1 MKKIEVSVLISVL
14 FVLLCSC
21 SLGSNEDAKSSDY
34 KIPITYV
41 TDNVEQTA
49 IFESS
54 GKVTVDGKIY
64 IRLTED
70 DLRNIGYFN
79 QEHSRF
85 VASEAYKALVPYFE
99 PRSEKF
105 GFLANNGKAVTTPIY
120 DVIES
125 REYSWI
131 CFMDNTYS
139 LFAESE
145 NEYHILFN
153 SDKKEYDTIIISKTG
168 NVAFEE
174 HISENDSGISYEFN
188 KDGYFV
194 NEFTYESPDL
204 CKVTMFDYSGNKLFS
219 TNGFYNGHDENFD
232 DFGYLAIY
240 PCKSH
245 LDANELYVIDKSGSR
260 VLKNEQIIEY
270 KNNMAIIINS
280 THTGTRLADT
290 TGKEIL
296 PYGFYGCNLM
306 HFGEEDNIIELFK
319 GEIVEEGGGY
329 TVDSVVT
336 ALCDY
341 NGSIIE
347 TSEN

>member
-1 MKKIEVSVLISVL
+1 MKKFEISVLILAL
-14 FVLLCSC
+14 FILLCSC
-21 SLGSNEDAKSSDY
+21 SSGGNEDVKPA
-34 KIPITYV
+34 IPLTYA
-41 TDNVEQTA
+41 TEAGEQSN

-54 GKVTVDGKIY
+54 EKITVDGKTY

-70 DLRNIGYFN
+70 NLKKAGYFN

-85 VASEAYKALVPYFE
+85 TASGSYKAIVPYFE
-99 PRSEKF
+99 PKSEKF
-105 GFLANNGKAVTTPIY
+105 GFLADNGKVVTDPIY
-120 DVIES
+120 DAIES
-125 REYSWI
+125 RKYSWVCI
-131 CFMDNTYS
+131 TDDIYS
-139 LFAESE
+139 LSAESE
-145 NEYHILFN
+145 NEYHILLD
-153 SDKKEYDTIIISKTG
+153 SDKKEYDTVKISKAG
-168 NVAFEE
+168 NIAFEE
-174 HISENDSGISYEFN
+174 HISEDDSGISYEFN
-188 KDGYFV
+188 KNGYFV

-219 TNGFYNGHDENFD
+219 TNGFYSGYDKDFD

-290 TGKEIL
+290 NGKEFL
-296 PYGFYGCNLM
+296 PYGFNGYNFM
-306 HFGEEDNIIELFK
+306 RFGEEDNTIELFG
-319 GEIVEEGGGY
+319 GELVEQDGGY
-329 TVDSVVT
+329 TADYAS
-336 ALCDY
+336 AARCDY

-347 TSEN
+347 ADG